1 MSAPLR
7 IEELQTPALLVRL
20 ERVRANLAQM
30 RKRLE
35 HCGGYARW
43 RPHVKTAKT
52 PSVLRMLL
60 EAGLTR
66 FKCATTREA
75 AVMLECADASGASI
89 DLCVAMT
96 HRGRNLERIAE
107 LARRAPRQ
115 RVSVLTEDP
124 AHAQLVRAT
133 SAQLG
138 LWLDLD
144 PRFGRSGVSIDD
156 DARIDATLQAA
167 GSALVGL
174 HAYEGQ
180 IRDARPEARA
190 SACQPLF
197 SRLVELV
204 RSRALEHV
212 ELVTSGT
219 PTFEQALA
227 CAPFA
232 ALNHRVSPGIV
243 VYWDTNSEAF
253 GIPGFECAATVLAR
267 VISSPAAGRVTLDAG
282 SKSLDAAAGDPCVR
296 VRGWPQ
302 LVAQRPSEEH
312 TPLIA
317 VDGRTPPVGA
327 LLELEP
333 RHVCP
338 MINLASEVVLLE
350 GERVVRIERVSAR
363 GHEVDGAAGD
373 VSA

>member
-1 MSAPLR
+1 MSATPR
-7 IEELQTPALLVRL
+7 IDELQTPALLVRL
-20 ERVRANLAQM
+20 ERVRANFEQM
-30 RKRLE
+30 RQRLAS
-35 HCGGYARW
+35 CGGFDRW

-52 PSVLRMLL
+52 PSVLRLML

-75 AVMLECADASGASI
+75 AVMLACADASGVQI

-96 HRGRNLERIAE
+96 HRGRNLERVAQ
-107 LARRAPRQ
+107 LARNAPRH
-115 RVSVLTEDP
+115 RLSVLTEDP
-124 AHAQLVRAT
+124 AHAQLVRA
-133 SAQLG
+133 SAGGLG
-138 LWLDLD
+138 LFLDLD
-144 PRFGRSGVSIDD
+144 PRYGRSGVSIDD
-156 DARIDATLQAA
+156 DARIDATLEAA

-180 IRDARPEARA
+180 IRDATPRARTQ
-190 SACQPLF
+190 ACEPLF
-197 SRLVELV
+197 ERLVEIV
-204 RSRALEHV
+204 RSRSLERL

-227 CAPFA
+227 FAPFA

-243 VYWDTNSEAF
+243 VYWDTNSESL
-253 GIPGFECAATVLAR
+253 GITGFQCAATVLAR
-267 VISSPAAGRVTLDAG
+267 VICSTSEGRVTLDAG

-312 TPLIA
+312 LPLVA
-317 VDGRTPPVGA
+317 LDGRAPALGT

-338 MINLASEVVLLE
+338 MINLADDAVLLD
-350 GERVVRIERVSAR
+350 GERGVQIEHVAAR
-363 GHEVDGAAGD
+363 GHD
-373 VSA
+373 VSV